1 MRKNIAKLVLGVIT
15 LVIGGAVAIMG
26 AVVVV
31 VSGPDDTIR
40 TGEHRLV
47 ASSRALT
54 ARAADVSPGAIP
66 DGIGRITIRIDAGS
80 AAKPLFVGV
89 APGPDVENYLSGA
102 AIQTVRGLELW
113 PYRLHTTNV
122 TGDATP
128 APPQEKAFWAA
139 SASGHAPKLSW
150 HVAEGDYRLVI
161 MNRDTT
167 TDVNADVRFAITI
180 PWLFEI
186 ALGTLV
192 LGLLIAAGG
201 VVLLLFAGNRPRTT

>member
-1 MRKNIAKLVLGVIT
+1 MRKNTAQLVFGVIT

-26 AVVVV
+26 AVVGA

-40 TGEHRLV
+40 TGQHRV
-47 ASSRALT
+47 AASSRALI

-66 DGIGRITIRIDAGS
+66 DGFGKITIRVDAS
-80 AAKPLFVGV
+80 AAAKPLFLGV
-89 APGPDVENYLSGA
+89 APGVAVDNYLSGA
-102 AIQTVRGLELW
+102 AVQHVRGLELW
-113 PYRLHTTNV
+113 PYRLHTANV
-122 TGDATP
+122 SGNATP
-128 APPQEKAFWAA
+128 APPQDKAFWAA
-139 SASGHAPKLSW
+139 SATGTSPQLTW

-161 MNRDTT
+161 MNTDTT
-167 TDVNADVRFAITI
+167 TDLTADVRFAITI

-192 LGLLIAAGG
+192 LGLLISAGG